1 VIGIGVIGYGYWGPN
16 LTRNFAEVPEARLVA
31 VSDLQ
36 QERLTLARRRYP
48 SLETTPDFRKLIED
62 PCVDAVA
69 IATPVAT
76 HYELG
81 MRALEAGKHVLI
93 EKPMAASGDE
103 AERLIEEAKRRQ
115 LVLMVDH
122 THVHTAAV
130 RKIEELIASH
140 ALGDIYYYDAVRANL
155 GLFQPDVNVLWDL
168 AVHDLSIVDHVL
180 PWKPVAVSAV
190 GMRHVSSAPENIA
203 YLTLFFEGRLIAHIH
218 VNWLAPIKIRKTLIG
233 GSRRMIVYD
242 DLEPNEKVK
251 VYDRGITVEGDPDVA
266 GPTPIGYRSGD
277 IWTPRLDPTEA
288 LRIAVLDFVR
298 CIESGTPAIT
308 DGEAGL
314 RVVRLLEAASQS
326 LSEQGRPVELEDS
339 RAIAQ

>member
-1 VIGIGVIGYGYWGPN
+1 MIGIGVIGYGYWGPN
-16 LTRNFAEVPEARLVA
+16 LTRNFAEVPEARLVL

-36 QERLTLARRRYP
+36 QERLTLAQRRHP
-48 SLETTPDFRKLIED
+48 SVETTRDLRKLIED
-62 PCVDAVA
+62 PRVDAVV

-76 HYELG
+76 HYELA

-93 EKPMAASGDE
+93 EKPMTASCDAA
-103 AERLIEEAKRRQ
+103 ARLIEEAKRRQ

-130 RKIEELIASH
+130 RKIEELIAGH
-140 ALGDIYYYDAVRANL
+140 ALGNIYYYDAVRANL

-190 GMRHVSSAPENIA
+190 GMSHVPGAPENIA
-203 YLTLFFEGRLIAHIH
+203 YLTLFFEGRLIAHVH
-218 VNWLAPIKIRKTLIG
+218 ANWLAPIKIRKTLIG

-242 DLEPNEKVK
+242 DLEPSEKLK
-251 VYDRGITVEGDPDVA
+251 VYDRGITVDGDPDAA
-266 GPTPIGYRSGD
+266 GATPIGYRSGD
-277 IWTPRLDPTEA
+277 VFTPSLDPTEA

-298 CIESGTPAIT
+298 CMENGTPPIT

-326 LSEQGRPVELEDS
+326 LAEQGRPVEIEDS
-339 RAIAQ
+339 RAMAR